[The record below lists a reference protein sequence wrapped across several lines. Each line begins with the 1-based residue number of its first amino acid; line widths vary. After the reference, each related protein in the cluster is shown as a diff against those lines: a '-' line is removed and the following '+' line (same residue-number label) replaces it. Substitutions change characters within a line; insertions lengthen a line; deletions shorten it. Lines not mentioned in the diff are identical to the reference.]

1 MITLRAVFTAALSI
15 LVLAPD
21 AVSQDGNRPRARDLG
36 MTVGVLTPGPLNA
49 ITDVQGVLVG
59 QVTVM
64 EGDRVNTGVTAILP
78 HGGSLYHD
86 RVPAAMYVGNGFGKL
101 LGVTQVRE
109 LGELE
114 TPVLL
119 TCTLCVWKAA
129 DAMVEWALE
138 QPGMERVGS
147 LNAVVGETNDGGL
160 NDIRNRPITPAHVRE
175 AIESASSGP
184 VEEGSVGAGRGT
196 RAFGWKGGIGTS
208 SRVLPESLGGFTV
221 GVLVQSNFGGILT
234 MAGAPVGQELGRY
247 SFRNAIEGD
256 AQDQGPEADDAGDA
270 ADAGDTP
277 SAGDA
282 DDTGAWTDADEGQ
295 GSIMMVVATDAP
307 LSPLKLER
315 LAKRA
320 IMGLA
325 RTGSFAGNGS
335 GDYVIAFST
344 AEGVRRRPGEEWT
357 ESVEVPNDRISALFE
372 GAAEAT
378 QEAIYNSL
386 LKATTVSGMG
396 RTADAIDVDEVVR
409 VLKEYNV
416 IRP

>member
-1 MITLRAVFTAALSI
+1 MISPRSLAISALAVFALTT
-15 LVLAPD
+15 D
-21 AVSQDGNRPRARDLG
+21 AVSQDRPRLRDLG
-36 MTVGVLTPGPLNA
+36 VTVGVLAPGPLNA
-49 ITDVQGVLVG
+49 ITDVDGVLVG
-59 QVTVM
+59 QVTVTDG
-64 EGDRVNTGVTAILP
+64 ERVNTGVTAIRP

-138 QPGMERVGS
+138 QPGMENVGS

-175 AIESASSGP
+175 AIESASAGP

-256 AQDQGPEADDAGDA
+256 SQDQGAGAGDA
-270 ADAGDTP
+270 E
-277 SAGDA
+277 
-282 DDTGAWTDADEGQ
+282 GAPTSEWTDEDEGQ
-295 GSIMMVVATDAP
+295 GSIMIVVATDAP
-307 LSPLKLER
+307 LSPFKLER

-344 AEGVRRRPGEEWT
+344 AEGVRRQPDEEWT
-357 ESVEVPNDRISALFE
+357 ELIEVPNDRISALFE
-372 GAAEAT
+372 GAVEAT

-396 RTADAIDVDEVVR
+396 RTADAIDVDEVAR
-409 VLKEYNV
+409 VLREYNV
-416 IRP
+416 LRP

>member
-1 MITLRAVFTAALSI
+1 
-15 LVLAPD
+15 
-21 AVSQDGNRPRARDLG
+21 

-59 QVTVM
+59 QVTVT

-270 ADAGDTP
+270 GDAADAGDTP

>member
-1 MITLRAVFTAALSI
+1 MISPRALAISALAVFALTT
-15 LVLAPD
+15 D
-21 AVSQDGNRPRARDLG
+21 AVSQDRPRLRDLG
-36 MTVGVLTPGPLNA
+36 VTVGVLAPGPLNA
-49 ITDVQGVLVG
+49 ITDVDGVLVG
-59 QVTVM
+59 QVTVTD
-64 EGDRVNTGVTAILP
+64 GDRVNTGVTAIRP

-86 RVPAAMYVGNGFGKL
+86 RVPAAIYVGNGFGKL

-138 QPGMERVGS
+138 QPGMENVGS

-175 AIESASSGP
+175 AIESASGGP

-221 GVLVQSNFGGILT
+221 GVLVQSNFGGILA

-256 AQDQGPEADDAGDA
+256 SQDQGAGAGDA
-270 ADAGDTP
+270 E
-277 SAGDA
+277 
-282 DDTGAWTDADEGQ
+282 GAPTSEWTDEDEGQ
-295 GSIMMVVATDAP
+295 GSIMIVVATDAP
-307 LSPLKLER
+307 LSPFKLER

-344 AEGVRRRPGEEWT
+344 AEGVRRQPDEEWT
-357 ESVEVPNDRISALFE
+357 ELIEVPNDRISALFE
-372 GAAEAT
+372 GAVEAT

-396 RTADAIDVDEVVR
+396 RTADAIDVDEVAR
-409 VLKEYNV
+409 VLREYNV
-416 IRP
+416 LRP